1 MDFLDEEADVSLDDE
16 SLPPSSQPDDNP
28 RSRKRRR
35 TNQIQSDDDEYDL
48 PSNSDHGRDE
58 SRRGSTDGHKSK
70 YEDHIHVPQYG
81 NPATNTF
88 VTQLTQQWSS
98 PSRIRGPRW
107 MKPRADS
114 PASSTRPLENGQA
127 APLKLPLQPAGSS
140 FIVDEFENEE
150 DDLELLQAFEAA
162 TAAGQTV
169 QTVSMSFGSET
180 ALSNSSATM
189 GRVPLQKSQSFRQ
202 TTLHGIHTTQRA
214 SPMTQAQSRAHNW
227 PLLNRNEAPTH
238 HNINL
243 EAMGTW
249 VYPTNLGRIRDYQY
263 NIVHKGLFNNL
274 LIALPT
280 GLGKTFIAATVMLN
294 WFRWTREAQIIFV
307 APTKPLVSQQVD
319 ACFNIAGIPRSQTT
333 MLTGEV
339 SPGIRAEEWQEKRVF
354 FLTPQTLINDLK
366 NGMCDP
372 KKIVLVVVDEAHK
385 ATGNYAYVEVIKFL
399 RRYNS
404 SFRVL
409 ALTATPGSTVE
420 SVQEVIDGLG
430 IARVEI
436 RTEDS
441 LDIREFVHTRNVE
454 TQIFDNSDE
463 VTMCLELF
471 CAATRPLLTKLCSQN
486 VYWTKNPE
494 SITLFGLKTSCD
506 KWAKSEAGRNASF
519 AIKGMVRAVATVM
532 MTLAHNLELLKY
544 HGIGPFYHKMKAF
557 ADGASSGGKYAKQI
571 AEDENFKKL
580 MNRLRSWV
588 NNPDFIGHPKLSYL
602 KTVILNHFMD
612 AGEGQAGSK
621 TSNTRI
627 MVFAHYRDSAEEIV
641 RVLKRHAP
649 MIRPHVFVGQ
659 SGTKGS
665 EGMDQKSQLDVIK
678 KFKDGTFNTI
688 VATSIGE
695 EGLDIGEVDL
705 IVCYD
710 CSKSPIRMLQRMG
723 RTGRKRAGNIVL
735 LLMRGKEETDY
746 MKAKDNYQKMQAK
759 IESGREFEFHDDLS
773 PRIVPRDIVPN
784 VDKRVV
790 EIPVENTQAGSI
802 EPRRRKSN
810 IPKKP
815 NKKFHMPEGVETGFA
830 FVGTG
835 KKQGNK
841 KASKNATKCAI
852 DLDIA
857 ILPSVDDA
865 LLTEDQEEQLESK
878 YVRVAGKEDQ
888 FIQTVRLDVFPDR
901 QQVLGQTNVIKH
913 SRMTNHLVKAYGA
926 MRNPHQDWT
935 RPSGY
940 ADFDSRV
947 LDVESPPSQE
957 IDPDGPLGLKT
968 RTRRS
973 PSTLSCD
980 TVGSPLVHYAGK
992 SSCIGNEFGQLRGG
1006 NPMSGHGDLLNKPT
1020 LDLKDLFEASQGSI
1034 GFGDGDE
1041 MPELESI
1048 LGKSIRTKANG
1059 STAIP
1064 FTRGSR
1070 KRRIID
1076 SDYDDDDD

>member
-1 MDFLDEEADVSLDDE
+1 MDFLDDDADISLDDE
-16 SLPPSSQPDDNP
+16 SLPPSSQDDNP
-28 RSRKRRR
+28 RRSRKRQR
-35 TNQIQSDDDEYDL
+35 TNQFQSDDEEYDL
-48 PSNSDHGRDE
+48 PSNPDHGREE
-58 SRRGSTDGHKSK
+58 SRLGSTEAHRSK
-70 YEDHIHVPQYG
+70 YEDRIHVPQYG
-81 NPATNTF
+81 DRTTNTF

-114 PASSTRPLENGQA
+114 PASPACSLGKGKVM
-127 APLKLPLQPAGSS
+127 PLKKPLQPEPSS
-140 FIVDEFENEE
+140 CTVDEFEDEE
-150 DDLELLQAFEAA
+150 DDLVLLQAFEAA
-162 TAAGQTV
+162 AAAGQTV
-169 QTVSMSFGSET
+169 QNVTTSFGSET
-180 ALSNSSATM
+180 VFSNSSGPM
-189 GRVPLQKSQSFRQ
+189 NCVPLQKSQSFRQ
-202 TTLHGIHTTQRA
+202 TTLHGIQTTQRA
-214 SPMTQAQSRAHNW
+214 PAMTQTQSRAHIW
-227 PLLNRNEAPTH
+227 PLLNRNEPPTH
-238 HNINL
+238 HRLNP
-243 EAMGTW
+243 EAMATW

-294 WFRWTREAQIIFV
+294 WFRWTKDAQIIFV

-339 SPGIRAEEWQEKRVF
+339 APGIRAEEWQEKRVF

-385 ATGNYAYVEVIKFL
+385 ATGNYAYVEVIRFL

-420 SVQEVIDGLG
+420 SVQAVIDGLG

-441 LDIREFVHTRNVE
+441 MDIRDFVHTRNVE

-471 CAATRPLLTKLCSQN
+471 CAATRPLLAKLCSQN

-544 HGIGPFYHKMKAF
+544 HGIGPFYRKMKAF
-557 ADGASSGGKYAKQI
+557 ADSASSGGKYAKQI
-571 AEDENFKKL
+571 VEDENFKKL

-641 RVLKRHAP
+641 RVLKRHGP
-649 MIRPHVFVGQ
+649 MIRPRVFVGQ

-665 EGMDQKSQLDVIK
+665 EGMDQKTQLDVIK

-735 LLMRGKEETDY
+735 LLMRGKEESDY

-759 IESGREFEFHDDLS
+759 IESGRDFKFHDDLS
-773 PRIVPRDIVPN
+773 PRIVPRDIVPV

-790 EIPVENTQAGSI
+790 EIPIENSQAGTI
-802 EPRRRKSN
+802 EPRRKKSN
-810 IPKKP
+810 NLKKPKK
-815 NKKFHMPEGVETGFA
+815 KFRMPDGVETGFA
-830 FVGTG
+830 FVGAG
-835 KKQGNK
+835 KKQGKGLKTRNPLSECK
-841 KASKNATKCAI
+841 I

-857 ILPSVDDA
+857 LLPSVKEV
-865 LLTEDQEEQLESK
+865 LLNGDQEGQLESN
-878 YVRVAGKEDQ
+878 YIRVAGKEDQ
-888 FIQTVRLDVFPDR
+888 FIQAVRLDAFPEQ
-901 QQVLGQTNVIKH
+901 QQVLGPFDLIKH
-913 SRMTNHLVKAYGA
+913 SRMTNHLVRAYGA

-935 RPSGY
+935 RPSRY
-940 ADFDSRV
+940 TEFDSSLSEYV
-947 LDVESPPSQE
+947 DPGTFPES
-957 IDPDGPLGLKT
+957 KT

-980 TVGSPLVHYAGK
+980 SVGSPPVQSTGK
-992 SSCIGNEFGQLRGG
+992 SSGTGEEFRGG
-1006 NPMSGHGDLLNKPT
+1006 NPLSGHGDVLNKPT
-1020 LDLKDLFEASQGSI
+1020 LDLTELFEASQGSL
-1034 GFGDGDE
+1034 GFGDGDD
-1041 MPELESI
+1041 MPELEYI
-1048 LGKSIRTKANG
+1048 LGKSIRMKTDGA
-1059 STAIP
+1059 TAVP
-1064 FTRGSR
+1064 LARGSR
-1070 KRRIID
+1070 RRRIID
-1076 SDYDDDDD
+1076 SDDDEDD